1 MTAMCQQ
8 DDKKVTFSP
17 QLKRTPGGTVISTPI
32 QSDPARIPAKFSQ
45 DQSLIW
51 THNYAQL
58 FLQKACDR
66 GNQINTHYSTMNAKS
81 QLILIRPWRK
91 ADLLLLSIGT
101 QKNNSIYSQT
111 QITPTRSPRVQA
123 EQRNETR
130 RKQALDR
137 RKSSDFQAWDPRP
150 PHRPHRPNRGLPENR

>member
-1 MTAMCQQ
+1 MTNKWHSVHNSKGPQVAQLLQ
-8 DDKKVTFSP
+8 HQSRAINPRSLPNSAKK
-17 QLKRTPGGTVISTPI
+17 
-32 QSDPARIPAKFSQ
+32 
-45 DQSLIW
+45 QSLLW

-58 FLQKACDR
+58 FHQKASDR

-101 QKNNSIYSQT
+101 QIDNKIYPQIQT
-111 QITPTRSPRVQA
+111 TSTRSPQA
-123 EQRNETR
+123 QVEPRNQTR

-137 RKSSDFQAWDPRP
+137 RKPSEFQAWDPRP
-150 PHRPHRPNRGLPENR
+150 PHWPHRPNHDLPDHA